1 MVRINEP
8 IKIRDMEVKNRFGFP
23 PCLTNSSDA
32 EGRPTQRTINGYEVK
47 ARGGVGIITYEAAIV
62 DQWAKGTGNAN
73 IGSDAN
79 IPAYK
84 KLTDIIHGYGTKIGM
99 QINKAGMIAYTFNAL
114 GGFYLPSNIGP
125 SSIDLVHAT
134 SAYELM
140 FPTWWSDTV
149 KTKNLKIKEL
159 SVKEIIAIQDLYAA
173 GAKRAIQ
180 AGFDYVM
187 VHSAHGT
194 LPCSFLSP
202 YFNKRTDKYGGSIEK
217 RCQFIKETVGKI
229 RESIGDIPPIMVRIS
244 ADELVNDG
252 NKIEDSMEIAK
263 QLEKAGVDAIDVS
276 QGIILRSPFGI
287 VIPPYCEYGCYIH
300 LPEAIKKVVN
310 VPVFGVG
317 NIIDPR
323 MADEFIQ
330 QGKADIIN
338 MGRQLICDPDTPN
351 KYFNGQIDDI
361 KPCIGC
367 LQSCGT
373 CVYDIYSGLDYQELT
388 PSSELKKIVVLGA
401 GIAGMEAARVLKLR
415 GHEVEIYEKTNKI
428 GGLMPLLAAEYKK
441 ERFILMVDWLKTQLK
456 KLNVPI
462 HLNRDLTREE
472 AEVLNPDILVLAT
485 GSKATIPVKLKD
497 KPNVITQ
504 DESILKSKPI
514 GKNVVIW
521 GLNGF
526 WKGGF
531 ETVITL
537 GEQGYNVKALIGS
550 NTVVGQLLIGNAGRR
565 MYLLRYLRD
574 NKIRVYTKAKLLDV
588 TNNGIKF
595 LNGHEEEQFIE
606 ADTLVYCGSRM
617 TTGKAL
623 KEKFEGAAPEIV
635 LIGDC
640 VKPRDIKEAMADA
653 QKFARSLI

>member
-1 MVRINEP
+1 MVKISDP
-8 IKIRDMEVKNRFGFP
+8 ITIRDMEVKNRFGFP

-32 EGRPTQRTINGYEVK
+32 EGRPTHRTINGYEVK
-47 ARGGVGIITYEAAIV
+47 ARGCVGIMTYEAAMV
-62 DQWAKGTGNAN
+62 DPWAKGTGNAN

-84 KLTDIIHGYGTKIGM
+84 KLTDIIHKYNTKIGM

-114 GGFYLPSNIGP
+114 GDLFLPSNIGP

-134 SAYELM
+134 SAYDLM
-140 FPTWWSDTV
+140 FPTWWSDNV

-159 SVKEIIAIQDLYAA
+159 SINEIIAIQDLYAA

-217 RCQFIKETVGKI
+217 RCQFIKETVAKI
-229 RESIGDIPPIMVRIS
+229 REAIGDIPPIMVRIS
-244 ADELVNDG
+244 ADELVHDG
-252 NKIEDSMEIAK
+252 NRIEDSIEIAK

-287 VIPPYCEYGCYIH
+287 VIPLYCEYGCYIH

-317 NIIDPR
+317 NINDPR
-323 MADEFIQ
+323 MADKFIQ

-361 KPCIGC
+361 KRCIGC

-388 PSSELKKIVVLGA
+388 PSSELKKIVILGA

-415 GHEVEIYEKTNKI
+415 GHKVEVYEKSDKV

-441 ERFILMVDWLKTQLK
+441 ERFMLMVDWLKTQLK
-456 KLNVPI
+456 KLDIPV
-462 HLNRDLTREE
+462 HLNRDLTRGEVE
-472 AEVLNPDILVLAT
+472 ALNPDILVLAT
-485 GSKATIPVKLKD
+485 GSEATIPVKLKD

-504 DESILKSKPI
+504 DESILKSKPM
-514 GKNVVIW
+514 GKNIVIW
-521 GLNGF
+521 GLNGY
-526 WKGGF
+526 WRGGL
-531 ETVITL
+531 ETVTTL
-537 GEQGYNVKALIGS
+537 GEQGYNVKALMGS
-550 NTVVGQLLIGNAGRR
+550 NTIVGQVLIGNAGRR

-574 NKIRVYTKAKLLDV
+574 KKIPVYTKAKLLDV
-588 TNNGIKF
+588 TKEGVKF
-595 LNGHEEEQFIE
+595 LDGNQEEQFIE
-606 ADTLVYCGSRM
+606 ADTFVYCGVRIANGRS
-617 TTGKAL
+617 L
-623 KEKFEGAAPEIV
+623 KKKFEGAVPEIV

-640 VKPRDIKEAMADA
+640 ESPRDIKEAMGDA
-653 QKFARSLI
+653 QKFARSLN

>member
-1 MVRINEP
+1 MPKISDP
-8 IKIRDMEVKNRFGFP
+8 ITIRDMEVKNRFGYP
-23 PCLTNSSDA
+23 PCLTYSSDA
-32 EGRPTQRTINGYEVK
+32 EGRPTQRSINGYEVK
-47 ARGGVGIITYEAAIV
+47 ARGGVGIMTYEATMV
-62 DQWAKGTGNAN
+62 DPWAKGQGSAN

-84 KLTDIIHGYGTKIGM
+84 KLTDIIHKYNTKIGM
-99 QINKAGMIAYTFNAL
+99 QINKTGIIGYTFNAL
-114 GGFYLPSNIGP
+114 YDLFLPSNIGP
-125 SSIDLVHAT
+125 SSIDLLDAT
-134 SAYELM
+134 SAFELM
-140 FPTWWSDTV
+140 SPTWSDTV
-149 KTKNLKIKEL
+149 RSKDLKVKEL
-159 SVKEIIAIQDLYAA
+159 SVNQISDIQDLFAA

-202 YFNKRTDKYGGSIEK
+202 YFNRRTDKYGGSIEK
-217 RCQFIKETVGKI
+217 RCQFIKETVAKI
-229 RESIGDIPPIMVRIS
+229 REAIGDISPIMVRIS
-244 ADELVNDG
+244 ADELVYDG
-252 NKIEDSMEIAK
+252 NRIEDSIEIAK

-300 LPEAIKKVVN
+300 LPEAIKKVIN

-317 NIIDPR
+317 NINDPR
-323 MADEFIQ
+323 MAEEFIQ

-361 KPCIGC
+361 KRCIGC

-441 ERFILMVDWLKTQLK
+441 ERFMLMVDWLETQLK
-456 KLNVPI
+456 KLNIPVY
-462 HLNRDLTREE
+462 LNRDLTRGEVE
-472 AEVLNPDILVLAT
+472 ALNPDILVLAT
-485 GSKATIPVKLKD
+485 GSEATIPVKLRD

-504 DESILKSKPI
+504 DESILKSKQMD
-514 GKNVVIW
+514 KNVVIW
-521 GLNGF
+521 GLNAF
-526 WKGGF
+526 WKGGS

-537 GEQGYNVKALIGS
+537 GEQGYNVKALMGS
-550 NTVVGQLLIGNAGRR
+550 NTHVGQLLNGNAGRR
-565 MYLLRYLRD
+565 MYLLRYLR
-574 NKIRVYTKAKLLDV
+574 NKKIPVYTKAKLLDV
-588 TNNGIKF
+588 TKEGVKF
-595 LNGHEEEQFIE
+595 LDRNQEEQFIE
-606 ADTLVYCGSRM
+606 ADTFVYCGSRIP
-617 TTGKAL
+617 TGRSL
-623 KEKFEGAAPEIV
+623 KNKFEGAVPEIV

-640 VKPRDIKEAMADA
+640 EKPRDIKEAMGDA
-653 QKFARSLI
+653 QKFARSLK